1 MRTYNMSTE
10 DIIESLNLYIEEQR
24 RRLGVNIKGH
34 LVVHK
39 VIDNTSSFKA
49 YKNYKYS
56 VYYIQNRTKHAL
68 FGVSLVDKVIG
79 DKDEAIVLKLNIE
92 LCKLIF
98 KAIKEGIIDEIIK
111 GEYNGNNNE

>member
-1 MRTYNMSTE
+1 MSTE
-10 DIIESLNLYIEEQR
+10 DIIEALNLYIEEQR
-24 RRLGVNIKGH
+24 RRLGISIRGH

-39 VIDNTSSFKA
+39 TIDTASSFKA

-56 VYYIQNRTKHAL
+56 VYYIQNKNKHAL

-79 DKDEAIVLKLNIE
+79 DKDEAIVLKLNTE

-111 GEYNGNNNE
+111 GEYNGNFNE